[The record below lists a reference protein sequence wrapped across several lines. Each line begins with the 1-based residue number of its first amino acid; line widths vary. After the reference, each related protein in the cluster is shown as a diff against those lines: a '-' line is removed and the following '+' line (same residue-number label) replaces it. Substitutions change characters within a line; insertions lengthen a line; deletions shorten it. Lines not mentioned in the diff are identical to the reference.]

1 MTPIKAGALVV
12 AAVLLAPAEQRQQPP
27 QQFKSGTDLVT
38 TEVIVRNDRGAFVPD
53 LTMADFQ
60 VFEDGVRQTVTT
72 FVKIIGRQAVTEI
85 PPPKPTEGLM
95 LPPTKGPEPGRVFIV
110 FIDDLHIEPL
120 DSPRMRQV
128 LRQIRDIVVHDGD
141 LVAFV
146 STGFSSVQTSLSYD
160 IDHAR
165 FNEII
170 SRAMGSGMT
179 IPEIIAANQT
189 AQGPAGLRHQ
199 AHVAFNTAY
208 DLLGQVAKITNRRK
222 AFLYVS
228 SGYDF
233 NPYAQDRLRAAQDA
247 YASQASPFSNPF
259 QSGGQQFADADLA
272 AELAELIRA
281 AQRANVT
288 YYPIDPRGLVAGPP
302 INANVSLQGFQNQAN
317 TSVNS
322 LKVLAE
328 QTGGLC
334 ICQTN
339 DFARG
344 LARIDDAMSDY
355 YLIGY
360 VPTNT
365 DQKQIR
371 RRIEIRVN
379 RPNATV
385 SGYKT
390 EYTIKR

>member
-1 MTPIKAGALVV
+1 
-12 AAVLLAPAEQRQQPP
+12 
-27 QQFKSGTDLVT
+27 VT
-38 TEVIVRNDRGAFVPD
+38 LSSRGATSRSGRRHRI
-53 LTMADFQ
+53 LAAD
-60 VFEDGVRQTVTT
+60 
-72 FVKIIGRQAVTEI
+72 
-85 PPPKPTEGLM
+85 EGL
-95 LPPTKGPEPGRVFIV
+95 GAR
-110 FIDDLHIEPL
+110 DLAVAQRHQP
-120 DSPRMRQV
+120 
-128 LRQIRDIVVHDGD
+128 VH
-141 LVAFV
+141 
-146 STGFSSVQTSLSYD
+146 
-160 IDHAR
+160 
-165 FNEII
+165 
-170 SRAMGSGMT
+170 
-179 IPEIIAANQT
+179 
-189 AQGPAGLRHQ
+189 PALRHR
-199 AHVAFNTAY
+199 AV
-208 DLLGQVAKITNRRK
+208 
-222 AFLYVS
+222 
-228 SGYDF
+228 
-233 NPYAQDRLRAAQDA
+233 RLDDVQRA
-247 YASQASPFSNPF
+247 
-259 QSGGQQFADADLA
+259 GDADLA

-302 INANVSLQGFQNQAN
+302 INANVSMQGFQNQAN

-379 RPNATV
+379 RPNVTV